1 MWTSGGWGKKGDSL
15 ISECDNSSL
24 REVEEAI
31 ALNSIDDYQ
40 GIPHLL
46 ACVAIEV
53 QIDLFDGMN
62 IGPVDVGNH
71 LLSGTS
77 GCGTGVGSSSREH
90 EVTPT
95 MQHSR
100 RIAEGNQRNLF
111 MILRLLEYQLHER
124 AEVATP
130 NFPLVGTRILFPNNA
145 LIALVI

>member
-53 QIDLFDGMN
+53 HIDLFDGMN
-62 IGPVDVGNH
+62 IVQLMSEITCSGAYSIWSPTSQGEKITSTSEGHRRKNVLAKSSACSKLYSGSCVRYVGVAIVGVH
-71 LLSGTS
+71 YF
-77 GCGTGVGSSSREH
+77 GTGCQFLSFAIDYH
-90 EVTPT
+90 TQYT
-95 MQHSR
+95 
-100 RIAEGNQRNLF
+100 
-111 MILRLLEYQLHER
+111 
-124 AEVATP
+124 T
-130 NFPLVGTRILFPNNA
+130 
-145 LIALVI
+145 

>member
-100 RIAEGNQRNLF
+100 RIAEGNQRNFLIIVSF
-111 MILRLLEYQLHER
+111 VYLKISCTKELRLRRQTFHSWAPGYCSQT
-124 AEVATP
+124 TP
-130 NFPLVGTRILFPNNA
+130 L
-145 LIALVI
+145 

>member
-53 QIDLFDGMN
+53 HIDLFDGMN

-71 LLSGTS
+71 LLRGILYLVSYLTR
-77 GCGTGVGSSSREH
+77 RE
-90 EVTPT
+90 
-95 MQHSR
+95 
-100 RIAEGNQRNLF
+100 
-111 MILRLLEYQLHER
+111 
-124 AEVATP
+124 
-130 NFPLVGTRILFPNNA
+130 NN
-145 LIALVI
+145 IYF